1 MNNNSRIDYEND
13 DFKRVGEPTEAALKV
28 LAEKLYGNPT
38 SVESAF
44 NFDKACK
51 GRLNVIAELDFT
63 SKRKAMSMVVSGYK
77 N

>member
-38 SVESAF
+38 SVENAF
-44 NFDKACK
+44 SFDKA
-51 GRLNVIAELDFT
+51 
-63 SKRKAMSMVVSGYK
+63 
-77 N
+77 